1 MNDDP
6 QAVPALEQVRALR
19 AAGEQKKAR
28 EVLVALALRYP
39 DHAVVHYE
47 AACVHDALGFEAQAV
62 PYYLRA
68 LALGLS
74 DDPARSAWLGLGSTY
89 RTLGRYADAEHT
101 LREGLARF
109 PGAAEM
115 RTFLAMT
122 LYNLGRHH
130 EAMQLALGVIADTS
144 AYTVGSD
151 LRAYERAIRFYAED
165 LDRRW
170 DAGSA

>member
-1 MNDDP
+1 MDEDR
-6 QAVPALEQVRALR
+6 QVARALDQARAQR
-19 AAGEQKKAR
+19 AAGEHEAAR
-28 EVLVALALRYP
+28 VALVELASRHPHL
-39 DHAVVHYE
+39 AIVLYE

-62 PYYLRA
+62 PYYLSA
-68 LALGLS
+68 LALGLP
-74 DDPARSAWLGLGSTY
+74 DRQERSAWLGLGSTY
-89 RTLGRYADAEHT
+89 RTLGRYDESERT

-109 PGAAEM
+109 AGAAEM

-130 EAMQLALGVIADTS
+130 EAMQLLLGVIADTS
-144 AYTVGSD
+144 ADRD

-170 DAGSA
+170 NDEDQ